1 MRSCSPSRLA
11 GWTVLEDR
19 LAPALTIRLDYSFDD
34 PARGG
39 LGFFSDPAR
48 RALVEKAA
56 LDLSAPIT
64 STPAA
69 ITPGGSN
76 TWTATFFNPSTGQ
89 QTSVSN
95 LSVAAG
101 ELVIYVGAMAMGSD
115 EAGLGGTGGF
125 QGSGTS
131 SFLANLR
138 SRGQSGYAAW
148 GGSVSFDTTV
158 PWYTG
163 SATTYATSLTD
174 LYTVAVHE
182 MGHVLGMG
190 TSAEFNQRFNGPYFV
205 GENAVAANGNR
216 PVAMSPDLAHW
227 AQGTTSNGQPASL
240 QPTIIPGIR
249 YGFSALDYAA
259 LKDIGWQVSSTP
271 ATPPRAASSLAL
283 QTTPVSPQ
291 AFAAYTLTA
300 AVTRTGGGSVGGTV
314 SFSVAGFTVGT
325 APVGADGRATI
336 SVPGIG
342 AGAYSVTASYTG
354 DATTLSSTGS
364 STLAVVPSTTT
375 GAALKPN
382 QVVDV
387 AGLPGGYS
395 QLFHFNSTGGLTVA
409 AGTVKPFA
417 DFYGSVRSTTADLNG
432 DGSPDIA
439 YVTGPGGGS
448 RVRFVDGATGADLAP
463 SISVFEESY
472 TGGLY
477 VTAADFDGDGRD
489 EIVVSPDR
497 GGGGRVTVLKVSGG
511 QVTVAANFFGIED
524 ESFRGGARIAAGDI
538 NGDGRPDLIV
548 GAGFGGGP
556 RIAIFDGQ
564 AIAGASSTPRK
575 LTGDFFAF
583 GGSDAQTLRN
593 GVFISAGDIDGDG
606 KADLVFGAGPGG
618 GPRVTVASGFALLQ
632 NATAALSAPIAN
644 FFAFDES
651 LRGGVR
657 AAVKD
662 ADRDGKMDL
671 VIGSGEGDRARVKVY
686 KGSNLATP
694 VIDVDVFGA
703 QTLAD
708 GVYVG

>member
-1 MRSCSPSRLA
+1 MRSRSQSRLA

-19 LAPALTIRLDYSFDD
+19 LAPALTIRIDYTYDD
-34 PARGG
+34 PSRGG
-39 LGFFSDPAR
+39 MGFFADPTR
-48 RALVEKAA
+48 RALVERAA
-56 LDLSAPIT
+56 RDLAAPIT

-76 TWTATFFNPSTGQ
+76 TWTATFFHPSTGQ
-89 QTSVSN
+89 QTSIPN
-95 LSVAAG
+95 LSVAQG
-101 ELVIYVGAMAMGSD
+101 EMIVYVGAMAMGSA

-131 SFLANLR
+131 SFLTNLR
-138 SRGQSGYAAW
+138 SRGQTGYAAW

-163 SATTYATSLTD
+163 SATTYASSLTD

-182 MGHVLGMG
+182 MGHVLGLG
-190 TSAEFNQRFNGPYFV
+190 TSAEFNQRFNGPYFI

-227 AQGTTSNGQPASL
+227 ASGTMSNGQPASL
-240 QPTIIPGIR
+240 QPEIIPGIR

-259 LKDIGWQVSSTP
+259 LKDIGWQVSTGPTS
-271 ATPPRAASSLAL
+271 PPRAASTLTL
-283 QTTPVSPQ
+283 QSSPAAPT

-300 AVTRTGGGSVGGTV
+300 AVARSGGGSFGGTV
-314 SFSVAGFTVGT
+314 SFSVAGFSVGT
-325 APVGADGRATI
+325 VPVGADGRATI
-336 SVPGIG
+336 SVPGTG
-342 AGAYSVTASYTG
+342 AGAYSVTASYSG
-354 DATTLSSTGS
+354 DATTLSSSGS
-364 STLAVVPSTTT
+364 MTLNVLPSTSSGTPLT
-375 GAALKPN
+375 PD

-395 QLFHFNSTGGLTVA
+395 QLFRFNSTGGLTVA
-409 AGTVKPFA
+409 AGTFKPFA
-417 DFYGSVRSTTADLNG
+417 DFYGSIRSATADLNG
-432 DGSPDIA
+432 DGTPDIA
-439 YVTGPGGGS
+439 YVTGAGGGS
-448 RVRFVDGATGADLAP
+448 RVRFVNGATGADLA
-463 SISVFEESY
+463 SSLSVFEPSY
-472 TGGLY
+472 TGGLF
-477 VTAADFDGDGRD
+477 VAAADFDGDGRD

-497 GGGGRVTVLKVSGG
+497 GGGGRVTVLKVEGG
-511 QVTVAANFFGIED
+511 RATVSANFFGIED
-524 ESFRGGARIAAGDI
+524 QSFRGGARIAAGDV

-556 RIAIFDGQ
+556 RVAIFDGQ
-564 AIAGASSTPRK
+564 AVAGATSTPRK
-575 LTGDFFAF
+575 LVGDFYAF
-583 GGSDAQTLRN
+583 GGSDAQSLRN
-593 GVFISAGDIDGDG
+593 GVYISAGDVNGDG
-606 KADLVFGAGPGG
+606 RADLVFAAGPGG
-618 GPRVTVASGFALLQ
+618 GPRVTVASGASLLQ
-632 NATAALSAPIAN
+632 NAAAALASPIAN

-686 KGSNLATP
+686 KGSNLVTP

-703 QTLAD
+703 QMLAD